1 MPVEPARN
9 ANRRRPPRP
18 VLPAHEPDMRRA
30 LTWIALSVVVLGG
43 GVWVWNSDPIHL
55 KDRIF
60 PRKFA
65 SVEPKLYRAAQID
78 KGLIEGVL
86 REHKID
92 VIVDLV
98 GGTPDE
104 DRAAEQRVAAQLGV
118 RDENF
123 PMPGSGMG
131 DVPSYARAVACI
143 KAALDD
149 GHTVLV
155 HCAAGSRRTGGVLAA
170 YELLIRG
177 DRPKAQLELDRF
189 EGVDD
194 PARLRNYLNAN
205 LPQIAA
211 ELQQMGVPVVPQEH
225 PLVDGG

>member
-9 ANRRRPPRP
+9 AVTCRPTRSE
-18 VLPAHEPDMRRA
+18 LPADEPAMRRA
-30 LTWIALSVVVLGG
+30 WTWIALSVVLLGG

-65 SVEPKLYRAAQID
+65 VVEPRLLRAGQID
-78 KGLIEGVL
+78 KGLIEDVL
-86 REHKID
+86 REHKVD

-98 GGTPDE
+98 GGKPDE
-104 DRAAEQRVAAQLGV
+104 DRAAEQQAAAKLGV

-131 DVPSYARAVACI
+131 DVQSYARAVACI
-143 KAALDD
+143 HHSLQD
-149 GHTVLV
+149 GQTVLV

-170 YELLIRG
+170 YELLNRG
-177 DRPKAQLELDRF
+177 DRSKAQLELDRC

-211 ELQQMGVPVVPQEH
+211 ELQQMGVPVVPQE
-225 PLVDGG
+225 PPRVDGG